1 MRFTIATA
9 KMAEA
14 LTTVTRA
21 LSSRTTNPI
30 LDGILIEAGSR
41 HVQLTCSDERVTII
55 TRVDAEIQDPGR
67 GVVPGK
73 LFTEMVRRMSGGE
86 MTISMTDNFQFRI
99 SCQASRMNLSGQ
111 DGICSPCPGWWTA
124 KRRSP
129 CPSPC

>member
-41 HVQLTCSDERVTII
+41 HVQLT
-55 TRVDAEIQDPGR
+55 
-67 GVVPGK
+67 
-73 LFTEMVRRMSGGE
+73 
-86 MTISMTDNFQFRI
+86 
-99 SCQASRMNLSGQ
+99 
-111 DGICSPCPGWWTA
+111 
-124 KRRSP
+124 
-129 CPSPC
+129 